1 MKQRLARPGMA
12 AVVALAATL
21 AGAKIAVA
29 TIPASD
35 GTVHGCVKSNKTGQ
49 LYLIDPS
56 LGQTCGKDAALDW
69 NNPGA
74 VGQQGL
80 GGPKGYT
87 GAQGTA
93 GSSGYETKRDQ
104 ETADGSGNGSAEA
117 DCSSGK
123 VAVAGG
129 YELSSSLVPLHSAPT
144 SDGSG
149 WVVDVTGTANAVFAA
164 YAICVTNGGS

>member
-1 MKQRLARPGMA
+1 MNRKLVRPGA
-12 AVVALAATL
+12 TCLIALAAVL
-21 AGAKIAVA
+21 AGATIANA
-29 TIPASD
+29 TIPDAD
-35 GTVHGCVKSNKTGQ
+35 GTVNGCVKSGNGQ
-49 LYLIDPS
+49 LYVIDPS
-56 LGQTCGKDAALDW
+56 VGQTCKKDAALAW
-69 NNPGA
+69 NKPGA
-74 VGQQGL
+74 GGPQGL
-80 GGPKGYT
+80 AGPQGFT

-93 GSSGYETKRDQ
+93 GSSGYETMRDQ

-117 DCSSGK
+117 DCSSGR

-149 WVVDVTGTANAVFAA
+149 WVVDVTGTPNAVFAA